1 VSALCQIMA
10 VTDEREFGQVLESVS
25 DWLLDMGFNV
35 RSMKYHQKTDV
46 VSSILKNEL
55 LNKYAWSYF

>member
-1 VSALCQIMA
+1 MSALCQIMA